1 MWNFLERQTAGVL
14 ARVEVMTRR
23 IVADTLREVREAM
36 KLELWEHRQHLS
48 GVTDETSRRVMVV
61 ALVQFIKA
69 PEPDFLKHKRTTPIL
84 TDQENQP
91 SVVVYEA
98 SKPVPIAAV
107 ATLTRRNNIGQ
118 ADFQPLRN
126 CQVLSLTVLGN
137 PSDVLVKNIQ
147 VAGQQLLPTM
157 SGKVGV
163 PCSTSWLDAYC
174 PFSVRVGEFFSV
186 GVEWVQ

>member
-1 MWNFLERQTAGVL
+1 MLNFLERQTAGVL

-48 GVTDETSRRVMVV
+48 GVTDETKRRVTVV
-61 ALVQFIKA
+61 ALVQFIK
-69 PEPDFLKHKRTTPIL
+69 PPDPDFLKHTRTPIL
-84 TDQENQP
+84 TDQENRQAFEP
-91 SVVVYEA
+91 YEA
-98 SKPVPIAAV
+98 SKPVPIAAM

-137 PSDVLVKNIQ
+137 PSDVLIKNIQ

-174 PFSVRVGEFFSV
+174 PFSVRVGEYFSV
-186 GVEWVQ
+186 GVEWFE